1 MSTTH
6 QTIPDA
12 DAVRAHLAAMSDEQL
27 TEALGPIAARL
38 AENGTRE
45 MTTATPAVDRL
56 NIDMLE
62 REAAIGELMF
72 KIVDDAENLRSTV
85 ESLDFRPK
93 LPVDL
98 IGRLRRFAAMAE
110 LVDALDQLMVPT
122 DAETASILAALVAGE
137 QGCFDI
143 AEESVR
149 EAEAEDP
156 PRPEWIDAVKVDARA
171 ARRRRD
177 LIGDVLQRVEAVA

>member
-1 MSTTH
+1 
-6 QTIPDA
+6 
-12 DAVRAHLAAMSDEQL
+12 
-27 TEALGPIAARL
+27 
-38 AENGTRE
+38 

-62 REAAIGELMF
+62 REATIGELMF
-72 KIVDDAENLRSTV
+72 MIADDAEDLRSTV

-93 LPVDL
+93 LPVEI
-98 IGRLRRFAAMAE
+98 IGRLHRFVAMAD

-137 QGCFDI
+137 QGCVDI

-149 EAEAEDP
+149 KAEAEDP
-156 PRPEWIDAVKVDARA
+156 SRPEWIDAVKVDARA

-177 LIGDVLQRVEAVA
+177 LIADVLRRIEAGVGPCCPAAHKPDA